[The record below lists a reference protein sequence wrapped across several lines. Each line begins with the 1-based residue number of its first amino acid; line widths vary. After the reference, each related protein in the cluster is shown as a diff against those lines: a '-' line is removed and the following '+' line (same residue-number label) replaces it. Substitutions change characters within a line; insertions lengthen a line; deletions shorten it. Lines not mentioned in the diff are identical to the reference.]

1 MKQVIVNADDFGINK
16 VVTAEIERMIEAG
29 LVTST
34 TIMANGNYLTEVSR
48 FAVLHPEVSFGV
60 HLCLSEFDSL
70 TKSAD
75 LHRAGIT
82 DESGR
87 FVNKAIFSLNN
98 FDAITLCAI
107 RNELNA
113 QIETIK
119 ALGFPISHAD
129 SHHHAHTIFTLKEVF
144 CEVLKRQGI
153 MKVRLG
159 ADFRSLRMKAHLFQW
174 LKRNRLNGYYK
185 KAFCTTNAFYS
196 FSEFLKAN
204 CSMCDNETYELMCH
218 PGHPGKKYRKEIESI
233 EMNLLPKDIKL
244 ISYNDIH

>member
-1 MKQVIVNADDFGINK
+1 MHLDACIFRSLVLSVCSTSPKSCILSW
-16 VVTAEIERMIEAG
+16 TG
-29 LVTST
+29 LYPAS
-34 TIMANGNYLTEVSR
+34 
-48 FAVLHPEVSFGV
+48 
-60 HLCLSEFDSL
+60 SL
-70 TKSAD
+70 LISK
-75 LHRAGIT
+75 
-82 DESGR
+82 
-87 FVNKAIFSLNN
+87 
-98 FDAITLCAI
+98 
-107 RNELNA
+107 
-113 QIETIK
+113 K